1 MLNAMLNAMV
11 NAIAKRSCKAIATK
25 GSVTNPHLKA
35 IENKPLRTFAYLCA
49 PLRLTTDIVAT

>member
-1 MLNAMLNAMV
+1 MSVGGDGKAML
-11 NAIAKRSCKAIATK
+11 KAIATK
-25 GSVTNPHLKA
+25 RSVTNPPLKA